1 MALADPSGGAGA
13 SATARHSHFE
23 PSSSSSSS
31 SSSSLSALVTPW
43 WLSRLLS
50 PSSLFPLA
58 YGGVM
63 AASAALNT
71 VFVLYYVELFAGSS
85 HATLTPAWFY
95 AGQVVFM

>member
-1 MALADPSGGAGA
+1 MALAVDPSSGAGA
-13 SATARHSHFE
+13 YSASSM
-23 PSSSSSSS
+23 SSSSSSS

-50 PSSLFPLA
+50 PSSIFPLA